1 MKINISKAIK
11 QFFPNPSLE
20 MVYFEAIAN
29 SLDAEATLINVV
41 ITLQSFDEAKT
52 LLIRIDDN
60 GKGFTSRGF
69 EKFCELLETD
79 SEDNKGL
86 GRLVYLNYFK
96 KARFDTLS
104 EDGSRTFI
112 LDNKFDKDFV
122 SKTSRKSS
130 GTVLSLSKYGLENIK
145 TYDYVRAE
153 SLSKSIELHFLPRL
167 FLINKNNSEVT
178 IKIEVK
184 TEIPNPEKNFHS
196 EIKII
201 SSKKLPTLK
210 SRIFKIEMTD
220 LYSEFEILY
229 KVEQDYENSNLTIAL
244 NADNRTIPISDII
257 SKESIPQGY
266 NCIFLIQSE
275 YFKGKVGNS
284 RQKLDVEKNQF
295 NALKYSIIEEIKII
309 LEKEIPSI
317 IKRNNNQKEFLDRKF
332 PHLEGYFNEN
342 VAGLVDKNKLLEK
355 AQEKFFK
362 DQKETLEATHLSD
375 ELYKKSLE
383 VSSRVLTEYI
393 LYRNLIIQKLKAT
406 NPNHSE
412 TEIHNMI
419 IPMRETFKNKDNFSN
434 IYRNNAWLLDDKFM
448 SYNTILSD
456 QELKKLITELA
467 IEEEKDFLDKSTR
480 PDISIIFN
488 GNPEKQTVD
497 IVIIELKKRKAGLHE
512 NEKVIGQIKRR
523 ARRLLEY
530 YPDKIQRMWFYGL
543 VDIDAEFELS
553 LKSDDYIEIFSVGK
567 AYYKTQDIHY
577 SIGKEVNKCPVGIT
591 ILSFDAFLN
600 DAEKRNETFLNI
612 LKESFKK
619 NANNVS
625 K

>member
-11 QFFPNPSLE
+11 QFFPNPALG

-29 SLDAEATLINVV
+29 SLDAEAKNISVV
-41 ITLQSFDEAKT
+41 VSLQSFDEAKT
-52 LLIRIDDN
+52 LEIRIDDN
-60 GKGFTSRGF
+60 GNGFTNRGF

-79 SEDNKGL
+79 SPDNKGL

-96 KARFDTLS
+96 KAHFDTLS
-104 EDGSRTFI
+104 KDGSRTFI
-112 LDNKFDKDFV
+112 LDYKFEKDFD
-122 SKTSRKSS
+122 SKTTRTVN
-130 GTVLSLSKYGLENIK
+130 GTSLTLTKYRLESIK
-145 TYDYVRAE
+145 TYDYVRAL

-184 TEIPNPEKNFHS
+184 TEIPNPDKNFHS
-196 EIKII
+196 DIQII
-201 SSKKLPTLK
+201 SSKNLPTLK
-210 SRIFKIEMTD
+210 SKVFKIEMTD
-220 LYSEFEILY
+220 LYSEFEVLY
-229 KVEQDYENSNLTIAL
+229 KVEQDYENSNLIIAL

-266 NCIFLIQSE
+266 NCIFLIQSD
-275 YFKGKVGNS
+275 YFKGKSGNS
-284 RQKLDVEKNQF
+284 RQKLDVEKNEF
-295 NALKYSIIEEIKII
+295 NALKYSIIKEIKII

-317 IKRNNNQKEFLDRKF
+317 IERNNKQKDFLDRKF

-406 NPNHSE
+406 NANHSE
-412 TEIHNMI
+412 KEIHNMI
-419 IPMRETFKNKDNFSN
+419 IPMRETFNSKDNFSN

-448 SYNTILSD
+448 SYTTILSD
-456 QELKKLITELA
+456 QELKKLITELK
-467 IEEEKDFLDKSTR
+467 IEEEKEIIDKSTR

-497 IVIIELKKRKAGLHE
+497 IVIIELKKKKAGLHE

-530 YPDKIQRMWFYGL
+530 YPDKIHRMWFYGI
-543 VDIDAEFELS
+543 VDIDNEFELS
-553 LKSDDYIEIFSVGK
+553 LKSDDYTEIFSIGK
-567 AYYKTQDIHY
+567 AYYKTQVIHY
-577 SIGKEVNKCPVGIT
+577 SMGKETNKCPVGIT
-591 ILSFDAFLN
+591 VLSFDAFLD
-600 DAEKRNETFLNI
+600 DAEKRNKTFLNI
-612 LKESFKK
+612 LKESLKK
-619 NANNVS
+619 NANIV
-625 K
+625 